1 MGKLKEKYLNNL
13 SEEEIW
19 EKTVGELSA
28 FEYVEYVG
36 PKKQYHQLSL
46 FDGDGYAITDEQVLE
61 QMAIERKM
69 LEDEFY
75 EEEYLYE
82 INDSILPKYSD
93 NDINEALDLENISER
108 NKQSIL
114 KKLNEI
120 WNDKRGFNEKVS

>member
-13 SEEEIW
+13 TEEEIW

-28 FEYVEYVG
+28 FEYVEYME
-36 PKKQYHQLSL
+36 KNKNKWKQLSL
-46 FDGDGYAITDEQVLE
+46 FEDDTEKVPNEVLQQMFDERNNLE
-61 QMAIERKM
+61 NE
-69 LEDEFY
+69 Y
-75 EEEYLYE
+75 WEEEYLYE

-93 NDINEALDLENISER
+93 NDINEALDLENISDQ
-108 NKQSIL
+108 NKQNIL